1 MRGKPWRRLGWGVA
15 LALLMLGLALPLARA
30 AGPPS
35 ALRDRFRGGDT
46 VLVPANETVP
56 HDLYVAGGSVRIE
69 GRIEGDLFVGGGT
82 VDVSGPVTGDVFI
95 GGGTVTVTGPVGRHL
110 RVAGGN
116 VTVGG
121 PVQLDLMAASG
132 ALVIRSG
139 ARVGGDLIFS
149 AGQMNL
155 DGTVAGGVLGS
166 AQAYTK
172 TGSIAGSEEVTI
184 TPSQPEPRQRQAPT
198 TARRILD
205 QVRRYAAIVLLGA
218 LLLLVPPRL
227 VQAGATRLR
236 ERPLPSL
243 GFGALGFVG
252 FFAVLLGLLIGMFV
266 LAIPLGI
273 LGLGGLVAT
282 VVLGVL
288 LGSAVLSYAFFVVLA
303 FVAAAVVGLLIGQL
317 VLQRLNPAGAAN
329 QYVALLLGVLVVVV
343 LTAIPVVGG
352 LLGAVVALLGLGA
365 LVLRFWPWRGAPAGA
380 GVATPVQG
388 TPANS
393 TP

>member
-1 MRGKPWRRLGWGVA
+1 MQSTQWRRLGWGLA
-15 LALLMLGLALPLARA
+15 LALLMLGLALPLAGA

-56 HDLYVAGGSVRIE
+56 HDLYVAGGTVRIE

-95 GGGTVTVTGPVGRHL
+95 GGGTVTVTGPIGRHL

-132 ALVIRSG
+132 ALVVRSG

-166 AQAYTK
+166 AQTYTK
-172 TGSIAGSEEVTI
+172 TGSVIGSEEVTI

-198 TARRILD
+198 TGRRILD
-205 QVRRYAAIVLLGA
+205 EVRRYAAIVLLGA

-273 LGLGGLVAT
+273 LGLSGLVAT
-282 VVLGVL
+282 VILGVL
-288 LGSAVLSYAFFVVLA
+288 LGSAVL
-303 FVAAAVVGLLIGQL
+303 
-317 VLQRLNPAGAAN
+317 
-329 QYVALLLGVLVVVV
+329 
-343 LTAIPVVGG
+343 
-352 LLGAVVALLGLGA
+352 
-365 LVLRFWPWRGAPAGA
+365 
-380 GVATPVQG
+380 
-388 TPANS
+388 
-393 TP
+393 